1 MNNVYSTF
9 TWRSLS
15 TVVYLKYIYKS
26 IHQCLCIKN
35 EIEQFQ
41 LYCVFLRAMSVHY
54 VMGGSGMFAEHT
66 LLEFVKDSYSPH
78 LNQISKQEELSQS
91 FLALSSF
98 Y

>member
-1 MNNVYSTF
+1 MYRTDNVYSTF

-66 LLEFVKDSYSPH
+66 LLEFVKDSYSPQ
-78 LNQISKQEELSQS
+78 LIQISKQEELSQR
-91 FLALSSF
+91 FQH
-98 Y
+98 